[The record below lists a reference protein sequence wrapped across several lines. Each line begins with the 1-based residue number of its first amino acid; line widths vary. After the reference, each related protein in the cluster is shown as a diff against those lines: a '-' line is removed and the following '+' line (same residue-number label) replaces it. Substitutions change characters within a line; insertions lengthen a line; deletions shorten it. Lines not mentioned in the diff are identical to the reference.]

1 MTHNTLREPATGDT
15 ASDSMVQ
22 ARTEEAIPSVDG
34 IAGKALLN
42 PEMASQSFEIRGH
55 GIFERILDVPAFKG
69 AYAMVLGSVTEY
81 SRATDKPVMGTAVV
95 TLHNLV
101 AKDRGQVG
109 VRVGVNW
116 HEDLDIRVTLL
127 WFIT

>member
-1 MTHNTLREPATGDT
+1 MTHNTLRDPATGDT
-15 ASDSMVQ
+15 ASDSKMQ
-22 ARTEEAIPSVDG
+22 ARAEEAVPSADG
-34 IAGKALLN
+34 TAGKALLN
-42 PEMASQSFEIRGH
+42 PEMASQSFDIRGH
-55 GIFERILDVPAFKG
+55 GVFERVLDVPAFKG

-81 SRATDKPVMGTAVV
+81 SRATDKPIMGSAVV
-95 TLHNLV
+95 TLHSLV
-101 AKDRGQVG
+101 AMDRGQVG